1 MIHVYLKTIDGK
13 LYTVL
18 MDPKYSLTKLIEVVL
33 EITGI
38 AKEDL
43 RMVHKQRQ
51 LIEVEETKVL
61 EDIGIEDHCVIYVI
75 KRIKKCSCV
84 CDSNTNCV
92 QNDKKEATD

>member
-18 MDPKYSLTKLIEVVL
+18 IDPRFPLIKLIEVVM
-33 EITGI
+33 EMTGI
-38 AKEDL
+38 AKEEL

-51 LIEVEETKVL
+51 LMDVDETKL
-61 EDIGIEDHCVIYVI
+61 IEDVGIEDHSVIHVLKI
-75 KRIKKCSCV
+75 WKKCSCV
-84 CDSNTNCV
+84 CESNNCV